1 MTRVSVFFC
10 SLFFATGVIIAPAW
24 CYANVSNSLTIH
36 VSLLRF
42 NSPETDPNPEPEVR
56 AGRHRSNQR
65 PLYGSIS
72 ADGVSIPGV
81 ETSDILSFEIY
92 TPEGFCMGAFA
103 EEPEFIQTL
112 FSLSGEYEI
121 RLITEEAVY
130 IGFVEL

>member
-1 MTRVSVFFC
+1 MKRSVKLPLLLLSTALYIMIPVAASDISEGKYISL
-10 SLFFATGVIIAPAW
+10 SLFR
-24 CYANVSNSLTIH
+24 CSDDEIH
-36 VSLLRF
+36 Y
-42 NSPETDPNPEPEVR
+42 NPNPQS
-56 AGRHRSNQR
+56 GRHRSNQR